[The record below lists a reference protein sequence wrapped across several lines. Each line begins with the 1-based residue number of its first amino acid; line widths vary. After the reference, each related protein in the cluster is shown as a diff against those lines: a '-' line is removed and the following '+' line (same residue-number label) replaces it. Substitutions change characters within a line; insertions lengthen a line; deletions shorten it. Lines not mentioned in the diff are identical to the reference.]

1 MSHESP
7 KELSEGLK
15 SRIVGLHKAVK
26 VYEIEVFEN
35 EKRTL
40 CLTWKGYWPSS

>member
-26 VYEIEVFEN
+26 VYEIEVL
-35 EKRTL
+35 KKKTK
-40 CLTWKGYWPSS
+40 KGHYV